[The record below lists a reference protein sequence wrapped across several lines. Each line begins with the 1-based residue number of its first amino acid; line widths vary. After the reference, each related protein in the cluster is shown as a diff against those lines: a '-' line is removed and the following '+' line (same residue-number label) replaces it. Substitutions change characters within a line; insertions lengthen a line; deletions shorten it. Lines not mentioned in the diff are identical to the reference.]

1 MEYTA
6 RPALDIRQFP
16 LGDRTGS
23 PAESAE
29 CGTRAGPGA
38 RPGVESA
45 VSGTRAE
52 TAHPAETATSPA
64 APGTEYAAP
73 GKTRTAPPGPEFPES
88 GRYASGEFSGNAQEV
103 VSRHVVPDAGAHPG
117 PAATLSR
124 IPPSAPGGAPR
135 PPGPDAFPPTRDGRL
150 RAAVRLLRPRQWV
163 KNGLVVVAPL
173 AIAPGALAD
182 GACQMTAVFTAFTAA
197 AGSVYVLNDWL
208 DRDRDR
214 LHPEKRHR
222 PLASGRIGGAGA
234 LLLAVVCLA
243 VLAVCLLLVPPA
255 AAGLV
260 GTYLVINLAYCL
272 QLKHQPLVD
281 VSIVA
286 LGFALR
292 VAAGSAAA
300 QVTYSSDLLICV
312 YCACLLL
319 SLGKRRHELAR
330 QAATGEA
337 QRHRPALQHYSV
349 GLLDSLMMVMLAT
362 AVTSYALFTQAGLV
376 SRHPLLA
383 TLTLPFAVF
392 AGARYL
398 QLVVVHD
405 TGGEPGRDLS
415 RDRAMVLN
423 AALWLGLLVIGA
435 TT

>member
-1 MEYTA
+1 MEYVA
-6 RPALDIRQFP
+6 SPALDAGRSP
-16 LGDRTGS
+16 AGDRTGILPE
-23 PAESAE
+23 PAPAI
-29 CGTRAGPGA
+29 
-38 RPGVESA
+38 ESA
-45 VSGTRAE
+45 VS
-52 TAHPAETATSPA
+52 PA
-64 APGTEYAAP
+64 ASGTGHEVRHGTSTAPHGPESAGPQKGELAEFP
-73 GKTRTAPPGPEFPES
+73 GK
-88 GRYASGEFSGNAQEV
+88 AQETTV
-103 VSRHVVPDAGAHPG
+103 RRAVPEAGNHPG
-117 PAATLSR
+117 PAASLSR
-124 IPPSAPGGAPR
+124 NPPIAP
-135 PPGPDAFPPTRDGRL
+135 DDTAFPPHPDASPPTGEGRV
-150 RAAVRLLRPRQWV
+150 RAAFRLLRPRQWV

-173 AIAPGALAD
+173 AIDPDALAK
-182 GACQMTAVFTAFTAA
+182 GAGSVAAVFAAFTAA
-197 AGSVYVLNDWL
+197 AGAVYVLNDWL

-234 LLLAVVCLA
+234 LLLAALCLA
-243 VLAVCLLLVPPA
+243 VLATCLLLVPPA

-260 GTYLVINLAYCL
+260 GAYLVVNLAYCL
-272 QLKHQPLVD
+272 RLKHQPLVD

-300 QVTYSSDLLICV
+300 GVPYSSYLLICV
-312 YCACLLL
+312 YCSCLLL
-319 SLGKRRHELAR
+319 SLGKRRHELALH
-330 QAATGEA
+330 AAVGDA
-337 QRHRPALQHYSV
+337 HRHRPALQHYSV

-362 AVTSYALFTQAGLV
+362 TVISYALFTQGGLF

-415 RDRAMVLN
+415 RDHAMLLN
-423 AALWLGLLVIGA
+423 AALWLGLLIIGA